1 MKISEFFSGMP
12 MEGMFVNL
20 NEMGKNYGLIFN
32 GADFI
37 ANTHLSLLASE
48 YAKNKGKF
56 HEFHDNLFRLYFT
69 DGKDIGDI
77 EILKAVAES
86 IGLNKDE
93 MVKEITDGTYESN
106 LEAAKNL
113 AKQYEV
119 DSTPTFIINNKHSIV
134 GAQSIESFKKLLLN

>member
-1 MKISEFFSGMP
+1 MKISEFFSGMS

-20 NEMGKNYGLIFN
+20 NKMGNNYGLNFN
-32 GADFI
+32 GVDFI

-48 YAKNKGKF
+48 YAKSKGKF

-69 DGKDIGDI
+69 EGREIGDV
-77 EILKAVAES
+77 EILKTVAEG

-93 MVKEITDGTYESN
+93 MVTKITNGTYEGN
-106 LEAAKNL
+106 LEVAKNL

-119 DSTPTFIINNKHSIV
+119 ESTPTFIINNKYHIV
-134 GAQSIESFKKLLLN
+134 GAQSIESFKRLLLN